1 MAETLQNALLITLI
15 GMGLVFVVIIMLWG
29 LMSLLVRLGSEKE
42 DHGEAEEEA
51 ENDDTLA
58 EPAETVST
66 YDAGKPQAAAAA
78 VAIALALSKKQKSL
92 VNPFDHPSTTTV
104 SAWQAAGRAN
114 QIKTKQTR
122 GRAL

>member
-1 MAETLQNALLITLI
+1 MLENIQSALLITLI

-29 LMSLLVRLGSEKE
+29 LMSLLVRLGAEKA
-42 DHGEAEEEA
+42 DQGEAEEEA

-58 EPAETVST
+58 EPVETLST

-78 VAIALALSKKQKSL
+78 VATALAMAKKQKSL
-92 VNPFDHPSTTTV
+92 VNPFDRPSTTMV

-114 QIKTKQTR
+114 QIKTKRTR